1 MSLIGN
7 GAKRLDLGAEERR
20 RAGYLRGAEHR
31 AESQER
37 VEQNLDPWEIP
48 MWRKHRYAKD
58 AHGRLL
64 FTGTPDHKAM
74 RFREWLEEHQREVQ
88 GQRAR
93 AGEAKAVEVVRSY
106 EARPAIAVPCREPYR
121 FRTKAACNPET
132 PRKRRPK
139 WMGSSLLRS
148 GRSVEVP
155 CAEPNRYRVKEL
167 CDPNAKWRRVTT
179 PLEVEEPHAFE
190 GLL

>member
-1 MSLIGN
+1 MSLIGRS
-7 GAKRLDLGAEERR
+7 KPLDYAAEERR
-20 RAGYLRGAEHR
+20 RAGYIRGAEHR
-31 AESQER
+31 AEAQER

-58 AHGRLL
+58 ANGRLL

-74 RFREWLEEHQREVQ
+74 RFREWLEDHQREVT

-93 AGEAKAVEVVRSY
+93 MGEAQAAELVHAKVNA
-106 EARPAIAVPCREPYR
+106 AAIAVPCRDPWR

-148 GRSVEVP
+148 GRNVEVP

-167 CDPNAKWRRVTT
+167 CDPNAKWRRA
-179 PLEVEEPHAFE
+179 PLTLPAEEPEHAFA